1 MPWALEENRPALRL
15 LWQYIERIRED
26 SRDRA
31 ERFERLYLRLNP
43 HDNHGIR
50 APLVNHLLLTGRD
63 ADALAVAQRY
73 PRDRLPELAYG
84 RVLALY
90 RLGRL
95 DDAARALVEAKQY
108 LPLVPEYL
116 LRKHVEMPA
125 PDEFH
130 VKLGGDDLAWLYR
143 EDMRAVWMAAD
154 GMRRWLAREAGK

>member
-1 MPWALEENRPALRL
+1 MRL

-73 PRDRLPELAYG
+73 PRDLLPELAYG

-108 LPLVPEYL
+108 LPLVPDYL

-125 PDEFH
+125 LDEFH
-130 VKLGGDDLAWLYR
+130 VKLGGEDQAWLYR
-143 EDMRAVWMAAD
+143 EDMRAVWMATD
-154 GMRRWLAREAGK
+154 GMRGWLARETGE